1 MTVGYSLS
9 LKNARIMEGGMSDIE
24 DKDDRIQRLEE
35 EVARLKGQIVV
46 TEEEYRGHPVLRFT
60 GAFRPFTLG
69 LSKCR
74 TILKTI
80 DKIQGFVAKHGS
92 GDF

>member
-1 MTVGYSLS
+1 
-9 LKNARIMEGGMSDIE
+9 MSDIE
-24 DKDDRIQRLEE
+24 EKDEKIRKLEE

-46 TEEEYRGHPVLRFT
+46 TEEEYRGYPVLRFT

-74 TILKTI
+74 AILKTL
-80 DKIQGFVAKHGS
+80 DTIQSFVEKHG
-92 GDF
+92 GTA

>member
-1 MTVGYSLS
+1 MKVEYSHA
-9 LKNARIMEGGMSDIE
+9 LKNARIMEGDMSDIG
-24 DKDDRIQRLEE
+24 DKDDRIRRLEE
-35 EVARLKGQIVV
+35 EVARLKGQLVV

-80 DKIQGFVAKHGS
+80 DKIQGFVEKHGS
-92 GDF
+92 GDS

>member
-1 MTVGYSLS
+1 MDG
-9 LKNARIMEGGMSDIE
+9 IE
-24 DKDDRIQRLEE
+24 NKDEKIRELQEE
-35 EVARLKGQIVV
+35 IARLKGHVVV

-74 TILKTI
+74 AILKSLETI
-80 DKIQGFVAKHGS
+80 KSFVGKYDRDATPGM
-92 GDF
+92 

>member
-1 MTVGYSLS
+1 
-9 LKNARIMEGGMSDIE
+9 MSDTE
-24 DKDDRIQRLEE
+24 EKDEMIRKLEE

-46 TEEEYRGHPVLRFT
+46 TEEEYKGYPVLRFT

-74 TILKTI
+74 AILKTL
-80 DKIQGFVAKHGS
+80 DKIQSFVEKHG
-92 GDF
+92 GTV